1 MTENRDEAVAD
12 LFTAGW
18 AAYRA
23 VLKSDYLWHGMAS
36 QALGELI
43 EEHFGGDVPI
53 RFLDL
58 ACGDAETTSRL
69 LRNRPRARYVGV
81 DRSPQALAAATT
93 RVANLGP
100 RAELVT
106 ADFVDFLEVRDDQFD
121 VIYVGLSAHHLRE
134 AGLRR
139 FFAAIVRRL
148 TPSGVFA
155 AYEPFT
161 LPDETRDEHIDR
173 LCQIVDHSW
182 LNLSAEHRAT
192 VKTHVRENDYPIALR
207 QWNLLA
213 SAGGLCPARTV
224 LKTPDRLYQL
234 VAHSL
239 VN

>member
-1 MTENRDEAVAD
+1 MTKNRGEPSAD

-18 AAYRA
+18 AVYRA
-23 VLKSDYLWHGMAS
+23 VLESDHLWHGMAS

-43 EEHFGGDVPI
+43 EEHFDSDVPI

-69 LRNRPRARYVGV
+69 LSNWPGARYVGV
-81 DRSPQALAAATT
+81 DRSPQALAGATA

-106 ADFVDFLEVRDDQFD
+106 ADFVDFLEARDDQFD

-134 AGLRR
+134 VGLRQ
-139 FFAAIVRRL
+139 FFAAIARRL
-148 TPSGVFA
+148 TPSGLFS

-173 LCQIVDHSW
+173 LCQIVDHYW
-182 LNLSAEHRAT
+182 LNMSAENRVTFKSHL
-192 VKTHVRENDYPIALR
+192 RENDYPISLR
-207 QWNLLA
+207 QWNLV
-213 SAGGLCPARTV
+213 TV
-224 LKTPDRLYQL
+224 P
-234 VAHSL
+234 
-239 VN
+239 

>member
-1 MTENRDEAVAD
+1 MTKNRGKVDAD
-12 LFTAGW
+12 LFMEGW
-18 AAYRA
+18 AVYRA
-23 VLKSDYLWHGMAS
+23 VIESDYLWHGMAS

-43 EEHFGGDVPI
+43 DEHFGGDVPI

-69 LRNRPRARYVGV
+69 LRNRPNARYVGV

-106 ADFVDFLEVRDDQFD
+106 ADFVDFLEAHDDQFD
-121 VIYVGLSAHHLRE
+121 VIYVGFSAHHLRE

-161 LPDETRDEHIDR
+161 LPDETRDEYIDR
-173 LCQIVDHSW
+173 HCQMVDHYW
-182 LNLSAEHRAT
+182 LNISAEDRVAC
-192 VKTHVRENDYPIALR
+192 KTHIRENDYPIALR

-213 SAGGLCPARTV
+213 STAGLCPARTV
-224 LKTPDRLYQL
+224 LKTPDRLFQL
-234 VAHSL
+234 VVHSL
-239 VN
+239 AN

>member
-1 MTENRDEAVAD
+1 MTKNRSETDMD

-18 AAYRA
+18 AVYRA
-23 VLKSDYLWHGMAS
+23 VLESDYLWHGMAS
-36 QALGELI
+36 QALGDLI

-53 RFLDL
+53 RFHDL

-69 LRNRPRARYVGV
+69 LSNRPGARYVGV
-81 DRSPQALAAATT
+81 DRSPQALAAATA

-134 AGLRR
+134 AGLGR

-148 TPSGVFA
+148 APSGLFA

-173 LCQIVDHSW
+173 LCQIVDHNW
-182 LNLSAEHRAT
+182 LGMSDEQRIACKA
-192 VKTHVRENDYPIALR
+192 HVRENDHPISLR

-213 SAGGLCPARTV
+213 TAGGLCPARTV
-224 LKTPDRLYQL
+224 LKTP
-234 VAHSL
+234 
-239 VN
+239 

>member
-1 MTENRDEAVAD
+1 MTEKRDEPGAD

-18 AAYRA
+18 SAYRA
-23 VLKSDYLWHGMAS
+23 VLESDHLWHDMAS
-36 QALGELI
+36 QALWKLI
-43 EEHFGGDVPI
+43 EEHFRGDAPI

-69 LRNRPRARYVGV
+69 LMSRPMAKYVGV
-81 DRSPQALAAATT
+81 DRSPQALAAAAP

-106 ADFVDFLEVRDDQFD
+106 ADFVDFLEVCDDRFD
-121 VIYVGLSAHHLRE
+121 VIYVGLSAHHLRD

-139 FFAAIVRRL
+139 FFPAIGRRL
-148 TPSGVFA
+148 APFGLFA

-173 LCQIVDHSW
+173 LCQIVDHYW
-182 LNLSAEHRAT
+182 LNMPAEHRAAL
-192 VKTHVRENDYPIALR
+192 KTHVRENDFPIALR

-213 SAGGLCPARTV
+213 SAGGLCPACTV

-234 VAHSL
+234 VAHFL
-239 VN
+239 AD

>member
-1 MTENRDEAVAD
+1 MTKNRNETGAD

-18 AAYRA
+18 AVYRA
-23 VLKSDYLWHGMAS
+23 VLESDYLWHGMAS
-36 QALGELI
+36 QALGKLI

-58 ACGDAETTSRL
+58 ACGDAETASRL
-69 LRNRPRARYVGV
+69 LSNRPGARYVGV
-81 DRSPQALAAATT
+81 DRSPQALAAATA

-106 ADFVDFLEVRDDQFD
+106 ADFVDFLGVCDDQFD

-134 AGLRR
+134 ADLRR
-139 FFAAIVRRL
+139 LFGAIVRRL
-148 TPSGVFA
+148 APSGLFA

-173 LCQIVDHSW
+173 LCQIVDHNW
-182 LNLSAEHRAT
+182 LDMSAEQRAAC
-192 VKTHVRENDYPIALR
+192 KTHVRENDYPIALR

-213 SAGGLCPARTV
+213 SAGGLCHARTV

-234 VAHSL
+234 VVHSL
-239 VN
+239 AN